1 MLSEKD
7 PQGPKRLTAQS
18 LYSIISRQNYQF
30 LRLGLQTSALSRTS
44 VAGQVIYIGRFSGL
58 GLRPSGFRLR
68 SSSYDGTR
76 RPHTQGSTLRVEKNE
91 TARIKEVSGFG
102 CQEGELQNPEP

>member
-1 MLSEKD
+1 MLSEKGS
-7 PQGPKRLTAQS
+7 QGPKRLTAQS
-18 LYSIISRQNYQF
+18 FYSTISRQSYQF
-30 LRLGLQTSALSRTS
+30 LRLGSKTSALSRTS
-44 VAGQVIYIGRFSGL
+44 VAGQVIYIGSGATPF
-58 GLRPSGFRLR
+58 GL
-68 SSSYDGTR
+68 